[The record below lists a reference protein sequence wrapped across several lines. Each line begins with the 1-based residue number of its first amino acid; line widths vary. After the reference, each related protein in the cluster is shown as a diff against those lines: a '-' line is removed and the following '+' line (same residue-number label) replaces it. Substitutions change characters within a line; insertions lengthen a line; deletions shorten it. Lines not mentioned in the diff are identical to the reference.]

1 MPQWLIDLAKN
12 WLMEKTSAAVAEEIR
27 RQDPAAVVAL
37 QKYHEGC
44 SFMQIAY
51 AYAAATQNKEDD
63 EVVADLLTKPFN
75 EVLPRLA
82 GPLGSIRIPD
92 GDGDPSDD
100 IALSEVL
107 ARVVEKVLDEG
118 HG

>member
-12 WLMEKTSAAVAEEIR
+12 WLMEKTTSGAAEEIR

-37 QKYHEGC
+37 QKYREGC

-82 GPLGSIRIPD
+82 GPLGAVRIPD
-92 GDGDPSDD
+92 GDGDPSNDV
-100 IALSEVL
+100 ALSDVL
-107 ARVVEKVLDEG
+107 ARIVEKATEQ
-118 HG
+118 